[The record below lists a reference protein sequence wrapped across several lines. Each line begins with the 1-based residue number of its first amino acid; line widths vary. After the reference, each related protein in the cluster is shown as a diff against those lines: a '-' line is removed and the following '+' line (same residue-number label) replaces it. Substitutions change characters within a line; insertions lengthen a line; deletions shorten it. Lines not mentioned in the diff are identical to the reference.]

1 MLKRIA
7 LLLVPLL
14 ASATPEDTPGLDGAE
29 VKIPYSELKRLLAKE
44 TQKPEAAPSLPV
56 LLSAK
61 FTFVD
66 ADEGPRM
73 EAEFQVAAFGE
84 DQVALPLMKAGLGV
98 EVMEPADANVIIR
111 DGEIQLLLDK
121 PGRQTIR
128 ARLLPLVDA
137 DGFSFSPAGCPLVTF
152 GAGPLREG
160 RSVRL
165 GFGGRITMLGAD
177 QTVPLV
183 GLEREVDVSFISAEE
198 MREATRPP
206 EPSVWAWHHEALV
219 LPGEGAISYRVISR
233 ASSPAGSG
241 VSASL
246 VLPPGARA
254 VRVTGEDLVGH
265 KVVGGGDRMQTLVV
279 DWKTRGLLEREIVL
293 SYDVPR
299 RSPDRGWKLQV
310 PAGPAP
316 EETFARYFIGAVP
329 ALSYA
334 ADGLAGPM
342 SPRGLP
348 EAFARELDRA
358 SCYEIEGGAEV
369 TLTVTRLPVAA
380 VSDATM
386 DDAAWSVKVEP
397 DGAVLLEG
405 LMTVSHGEAAV
416 LLFDTPA
423 GLSLLKCS
431 LNGRPVAPVI
441 HEGDKLELA
450 LPPNGQSAKV
460 ECSFT
465 GRIGPL
471 DPVEGTFSV
480 RLPQTPMFIR
490 ALQWK
495 IDLPPAYQ
503 AEISG
508 NVTRMNPD
516 AGDPPSR
523 VVVRKNLC
531 RDERPEAHVFYT
543 RKNPGF

>member
-7 LLLVPLL
+7 LLLVPVL
-14 ASATPEDTPGLDGAE
+14 ASAAPEEGAGLDGAE

-44 TQKPEAAPSLPV
+44 PSQVEAAQPPPV

-61 FTFVD
+61 FTLVD
-66 ADEGPRM
+66 AEGGPQM

-84 DQVALPLMKAGLGV
+84 KQVGLPLMKAGLGV
-98 EVMEPADANVIIR
+98 EVLEPADANVIVR
-111 DGEIQLLLDK
+111 DGDIQLLLDK
-121 PGRQTIR
+121 PGRQSVR
-128 ARLLPLVDA
+128 ARLLPQVDGG
-137 DGFSFSPAGCPLVTF
+137 GFSFFPAGCPLVTF
-152 GAGPLREG
+152 GTGPIRGG

-165 GFGGRITMLGAD
+165 ASSGRVSMLGEG
-177 QTVPLV
+177 QSVPLV
-183 GLEREVDVSFISAEE
+183 GVDRKVEVGFVSEEE
-198 MREATRPP
+198 MREATKPP
-206 EPSVWAWHHEALV
+206 EPSVWAWRHEALV
-219 LPGEGAISYRVISR
+219 LPGESTISYRVISR
-233 ASSPAGSG
+233 ASASSGSG
-241 VSASL
+241 VAASL
-246 VLPPGARA
+246 VLPAGARG
-254 VRVTGEDLVGH
+254 VKVTGDDLVDQNG
-265 KVVGGGDRMQTLVV
+265 VVGGDTLVIG
-279 DWKTRGLLEREIVL
+279 WKTRGLLEREISL
-293 SYDVPR
+293 SYEVPR

-310 PAGPAP
+310 PAGPAS
-316 EETFARYFIGAVP
+316 EETFARYFVRAVP
-329 ALSYA
+329 ALSYTA
-334 ADGLAGPM
+334 EGLSGPV

-348 EAFARELDRA
+348 EAFARELNGA

-369 TLTVTRLPVAA
+369 ALAVTRRPVAA
-380 VSDATM
+380 VSDAIM

-416 LLFDTPA
+416 LLFDTPT

-431 LNGRPVAPVI
+431 LNGQPVAPVS
-441 HEGDKLELA
+441 HEGGKLELA
-450 LPPNGQSAKV
+450 LPANGPPAKV

-465 GRIGPL
+465 GRIGTL
-471 DPVEGTFSV
+471 DPVEGTFSIG
-480 RLPQTPMFIR
+480 LPQTPMFIR

-508 NVTRMNPD
+508 NVMRMNPE
-516 AGDPPSR
+516 AGEPPSR